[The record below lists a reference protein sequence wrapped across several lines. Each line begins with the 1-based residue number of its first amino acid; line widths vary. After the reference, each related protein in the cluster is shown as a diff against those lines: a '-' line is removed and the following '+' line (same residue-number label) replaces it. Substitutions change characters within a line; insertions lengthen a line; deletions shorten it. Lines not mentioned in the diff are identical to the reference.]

1 VSSQVLEI
9 YTKRN
14 FRCDCGNSKYPH
26 LTCKVAPDKEPLN
39 EKNTY
44 NQNYTGLYCTC
55 HRPYPD
61 LDRDEEGETMFQCVV
76 CEDWLHV
83 DHLGLKDEEEVG
95 GLS

>member
-1 VSSQVLEI
+1 MSSQVLEI

-61 LDRDEEGETMFQCVV
+61 PDRDEEGETMFQCVV

-95 GLS
+95 GLA